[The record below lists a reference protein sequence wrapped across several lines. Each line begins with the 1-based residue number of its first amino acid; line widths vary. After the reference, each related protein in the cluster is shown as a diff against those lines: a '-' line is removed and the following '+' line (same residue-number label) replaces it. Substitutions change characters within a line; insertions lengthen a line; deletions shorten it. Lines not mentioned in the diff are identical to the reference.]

1 MEASAVE
8 EGFAGVIALVVVT
21 WPALFASATASAT
34 FEGCE
39 SWLAVDDPLEFV
51 GPSMPAAGLMK
62 LELPGAELATAGFT
76 VLDGFIALDGG
87 SVGLLTD
94 GLPGIGIGALEF
106 VLLAI
111 TLLTGLLTALSVV
124 GTDIA
129 GSGAAKEVTEPSDNR
144 TETGFEGGEVAA
156 TVAAAVGAGT
166 EALVGGGGAGSAAA
180 VDSILSI
187 GFPSLTAWS
196 VR

>member
-1 MEASAVE
+1 MEASDVE
-8 EGFAGVIALVVVT
+8 ERFAGVIALVVMT
-21 WPALFASATASAT
+21 WPALLASATASAT

-51 GPSMPAAGLMK
+51 GLSMPAAGLMK

-76 VLDGFIALDGG
+76 VLDGFIAWDGG
-87 SVGLLTD
+87 STGLSTD
-94 GLPGIGIGALEF
+94 GPPGIGGGALEF
-106 VLLAI
+106 VLLAVA
-111 TLLTGLLTALSVV
+111 LLTALLTVPSV
-124 GTDIA
+124 GGAGIA
-129 GSGAAKEVTEPSDNR
+129 DSGVAKEFTDPSDNR

-156 TVAAAVGAGT
+156 TVAAVVGAGT
-166 EALVGGGGAGSAAA
+166 EAFDGGGGAGSAAA
-180 VDSILSI
+180 VVSILSI